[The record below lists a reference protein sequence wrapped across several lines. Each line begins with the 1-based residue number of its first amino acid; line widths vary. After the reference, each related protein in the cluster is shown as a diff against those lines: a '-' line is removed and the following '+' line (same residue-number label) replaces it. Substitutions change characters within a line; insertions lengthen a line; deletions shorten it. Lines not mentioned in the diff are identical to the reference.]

1 MNVKENQFEEKLQ
14 EYAKLVVCSGINVQK
29 EQEVVISS
37 PVDCAF
43 FTRLLV
49 KEAYKAGAKEVVVHW
64 NDDMIARYKYEYS
77 PLEVFETMPEW
88 RAESYNYYAKRG
100 AAFISI
106 SSSNPEILKGIDS
119 EKLVANAKAGEKA
132 MIPLREAT
140 MSSQVQWN
148 VVAIPEKTWAKKVF
162 PNVSENEA
170 MDKLWEAIFTALR
183 INDGNP
189 VEKWETHD
197 INLSDKCKKLN
208 DYQFSKLHYKNQLG
222 TDFVVGLVEN
232 HKWEGGSEVAGNGTR
247 FLANMPTEEVFTMPH
262 KDIADGVVVSSMPLS
277 YQGNLI
283 ENFSLT
289 FKGGK
294 VVDFSAEKGYDT
306 LKDMLSMDE
315 GALHL
320 GEVALVPYDSPIS
333 NMDILFYNTL
343 FDENASCHFALGRC
357 YPTNVVNGTT
367 FSEEEMEAVGGNSSM
382 IHVDFMVGSSD
393 LQITGITK
401 DGEEVIVFKDGNWAI

>member
-1 MNVKENQFEEKLQ
+1 MNVKENQFEKKLQ

-29 EQEVVISS
+29 NQEVVINS
-37 PVDCAF
+37 PVDCAD
-43 FTRLLV
+43 FTRLLA
-49 KEAYKAGAKEVVVHW
+49 KEAYEVGAKEVIINW
-64 NDDMIARYKYEYS
+64 TDDMITRYKYEYA

-88 RAESYNYYAKRG
+88 KAEFYNYYAKRG

-132 MIPLREAT
+132 LAPYRTIL

-162 PNVSENEA
+162 PNVSEKEA

-183 INDGNP
+183 IDDGNP
-189 VEKWETHD
+189 VEKWEAHD
-197 INLSDKCKKLN
+197 KNLSDKCKKLN

-232 HKWEGGSEVAGNGTR
+232 HKWEGGSEVAGNGTS